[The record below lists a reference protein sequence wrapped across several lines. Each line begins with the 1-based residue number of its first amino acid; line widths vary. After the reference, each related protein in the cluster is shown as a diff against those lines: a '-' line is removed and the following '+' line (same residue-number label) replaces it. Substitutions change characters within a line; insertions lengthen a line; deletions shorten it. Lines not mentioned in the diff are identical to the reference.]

1 MTTMPQAKPGEDQ
14 SSWVMIFVCW
24 LVASIATLGSLY
36 FSEVMEIQPCVLC
49 WYQRIFMYPLV
60 VIFLVGM
67 FPLDRNVFR
76 YAMPVALAGWG
87 FSVYHYFVYKGF
99 IPENLQPCGQ
109 GVSCSEIK
117 LEILGF
123 ITIPML
129 SILSFSAIIA
139 VLIIF
144 NRRTKS

>member
-1 MTTMPQAKPGEDQ
+1 MTTMSQAKPSEDQ

-99 IPENLQPCGQ
+99 IPENLQPCSQ

-129 SILSFSAIIA
+129 SILSFSAII
-139 VLIIF
+139 VVMIIF

>member
-1 MTTMPQAKPGEDQ
+1 MKKTDLNHSGQAG
-14 SSWVMIFVCW
+14 WF
-24 LVASIATLGSLY
+24 LVFATFIIATVATLGSLY
-36 FSEVMEIQPCVLC
+36 FSAVMEIQPCVLC

-76 YAMPVALAGWG
+76 YAMPIAVAGWG

-99 IPENLQPCGQ
+99 IPENLQPCSQ

-117 LEILGF
+117 LELLGF